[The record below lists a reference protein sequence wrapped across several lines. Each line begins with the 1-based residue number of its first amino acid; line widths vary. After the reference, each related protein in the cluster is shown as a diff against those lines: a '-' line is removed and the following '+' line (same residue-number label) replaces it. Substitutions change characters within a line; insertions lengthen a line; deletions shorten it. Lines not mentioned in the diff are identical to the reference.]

1 MIICNFRKIMM
12 IFLDLGLQ
20 CVPQVFNIFEK
31 RILGAQ
37 RTFGRSTIKSFLGRL
52 QRSRRQKSIL
62 GEKMRR
68 SCLQNFL

>member
-31 RILGAQ
+31 RILSAQ
-37 RTFGRSTIKSFLGRL
+37 RTLGRSTENQFVG
-52 QRSRRQKSIL
+52 
-62 GEKMRR
+62 
-68 SCLQNFL
+68 